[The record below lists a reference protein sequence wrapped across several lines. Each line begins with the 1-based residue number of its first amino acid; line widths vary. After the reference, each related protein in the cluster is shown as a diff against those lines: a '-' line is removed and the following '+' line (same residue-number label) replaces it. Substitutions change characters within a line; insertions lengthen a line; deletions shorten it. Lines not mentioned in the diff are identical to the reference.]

1 MLETEA
7 PFLLPG
13 ADSRQVA
20 EFLVPSVQHSKEEA
34 GREALLPGRT
44 LRLFSLTWLLLI
56 FFFKLLKAECLL
68 GLMYP
73 KILVT
78 TPAGTSLP

>member
-1 MLETEA
+1 MCVGICSLAVMLETEA
-7 PFLLPG
+7 PFLPPG

-20 EFLVPSVQHSKEEA
+20 EFLVPSVQHAKEEA

-56 FFFKLLKAECLL
+56 FFQAAE
-68 GLMYP
+68 
-73 KILVT
+73 
-78 TPAGTSLP
+78 S